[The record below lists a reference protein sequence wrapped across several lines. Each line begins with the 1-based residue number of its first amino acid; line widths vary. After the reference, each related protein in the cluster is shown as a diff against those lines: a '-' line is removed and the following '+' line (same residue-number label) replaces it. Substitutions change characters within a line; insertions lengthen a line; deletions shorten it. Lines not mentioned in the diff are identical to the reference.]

1 MSKTS
6 YVLDTSKG
14 HDGAFLFD
22 GEVMS
27 NVQVNMRL
35 SDLQADVERLK
46 AVIRCTATQAEL
58 QVNKL

>member
-14 HDGAFLFD
+14 HDGAFMFD

-35 SDLQADVERLK
+35 SELQADNERIK
-46 AVIRCTATQAEL
+46 AMFRALTRHVIDEQ
-58 QVNKL
+58 NKL